1 METNLIISYR
11 LLALI
16 GLTFWLSACAVDKTI
31 APTVGTPTMPVSVT
45 DPTKTFDLAGQVLLV
60 QGTFVNGVHPTSG
73 AVRIYEK
80 AGKQTLVFEN
90 FKTDGGPDLR
100 IYVAEDAALT
110 NFVEVSRLSASGNFF
125 VEAPATF
132 NPAKQRTVIIWCKQF
147 SVLFGSATLK

>member
-1 METNLIISYR
+1 MKTNLLLYAR
-11 LLALI
+11 LLVLA
-16 GLTFWLSACAVDKTI
+16 GLTFWLSACAVDKTV

-45 DPTKTFDLAGQVLLV
+45 DPTKTFDLAGQVLLS

-73 AVRIYEK
+73 AIKVYEK

-100 IYVAEDAALT
+100 IYLAEDAALT
-110 NFVEVSRLSASGNFF
+110 NFVEVSKLSASGNFF
-125 VEAPATF
+125 VEAPASF
-132 NPAKQRTVIIWCKQF
+132 SPAKQRTVLIWCKQF